1 MTLPLSANNPFRN
14 AASMTG
20 AAGHAVDTGVNA
32 FQGAKAQINSSAA
45 NASNQSQS
53 ADLAGGGEA
62 GAASL
67 AMMKM
72 QDAQSA
78 RMIMF
83 QGQAAMQ
90 TEQRNTM
97 QAVSSAQTD
106 AANKE
111 ISNVAQTAKGI
122 SY

>member
-1 MTLPLSANNPFRN
+1 MTNPFRMPGGI
-14 AASMTG
+14 AS
-20 AAGHAVDTGVNA
+20 AAGHAADVGVNA
-32 FQGAKAQINSSAA
+32 FGGIAQAVNTSAG
-45 NASNQSQS
+45 NAANQSQTT
-53 ADLAGGGEA
+53 DLSGGGQA

-67 AMMKM
+67 QMMQM

-78 RMIMF
+78 KMIMF
-83 QGQAAMQ
+83 QGEQAMQ

>member
-1 MTLPLSANNPFRN
+1 
-14 AASMTG
+14 
-20 AAGHAVDTGVNA
+20 
-32 FQGAKAQINSSAA
+32 
-45 NASNQSQS
+45 
-53 ADLAGGGEA
+53 
-62 GAASL
+62 
-67 AMMKM
+67 
-72 QDAQSA
+72 
-78 RMIMF
+78 MIMF
-83 QGQAAMQ
+83 QGQQAMQ

>member
-1 MTLPLSANNPFRN
+1 MVGSITNGVNSMVNTAGSAASSVNNVSAN
-14 AASMTG
+14 
-20 AAGHAVDTGVNA
+20 
-32 FQGAKAQINSSAA
+32 AQT
-45 NASNQSQS
+45 QKTS

-62 GAASL
+62 AAASQQ
-67 AMMKM
+67 MMAM
-72 QDAQSA
+72 QDKQSA
-78 RMIMF
+78 QNIMA

-90 TEQRNTM
+90 TEQRNTQ
-97 QAVSSAQTD
+97 QAISSAQTD